1 MKRSLI
7 WLALATCATLS
18 LVVASGRTTIQNDNE
33 LADAIGSELRCPVC
47 QGLSIADSDSA
58 TALNLRADI
67 ARRIDAGETRS
78 EIIDAYVARYGE
90 WIRLRPRRSGV
101 ASLVWA
107 IPPLLTAAAAT
118 MIAIA
123 LWRWRKRPKRSA
135 TAADRALVAEAL
147 EQRGHTALDATRADP
162 TQ

>member
-7 WLALATCATLS
+7 WLALAMCAALA
-18 LVVASGRTTIQNDNE
+18 LVVASGRTSIQNDNE

-78 EIIDAYVARYGE
+78 EIIDAYVARYGD

-107 IPPLLTAAAAT
+107 IPPVLTAAAAT

-123 LWRWRKRPKRSA
+123 LWRWRKRPRRSA

-147 EQRGHTALDATRADP
+147 EQRSHTALEAAAADATP
-162 TQ
+162 

>member
-7 WLALATCATLS
+7 WIALATCAALA
-18 LVVASGRTTIQNDNE
+18 LVVASGRTTIQNDSD

-58 TALNLRADI
+58 TARDLRADI

-78 EIIDAYVARYGE
+78 EITDAYVARYGE
-90 WIRLRPRRSGV
+90 WIRLRPRQSGL
-101 ASLVWA
+101 ASLVWVL
-107 IPPLLTAAAAT
+107 PPILVAAATT

-123 LWRWRKRPKRSA
+123 LWRWRKRPMRSS
-135 TAADRALVAEAL
+135 TAADRALVANAL
-147 EQRGHTALDATRADP
+147 EQRGRAALDTAEPGPAR
-162 TQ
+162 